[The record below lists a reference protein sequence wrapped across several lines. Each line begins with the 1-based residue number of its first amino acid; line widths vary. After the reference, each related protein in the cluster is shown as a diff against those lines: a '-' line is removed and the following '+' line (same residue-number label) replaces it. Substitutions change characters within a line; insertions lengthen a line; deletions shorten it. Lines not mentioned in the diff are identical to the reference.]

1 MLASESCQIS
11 PAVLLEIEGLFE
23 LGRIASDAETI
34 VSGLR
39 RQVELTFSQTPFL
52 DVVNATRTFAWTH
65 EPFDRLI
72 VANAMADGVRL
83 LTADDHIL
91 SHFKDA
97 VW

>member
-1 MLASESCQIS
+1 MLATEPCQIS

-23 LGRIASDAETI
+23 LGRIAADAETI
-34 VSGLR
+34 VSGFR
-39 RQVELTFSQTPFL
+39 RHIELTFSETPFL
-52 DVVNATRTFAWTH
+52 DVVESARSFAWTH

-83 LTADDHIL
+83 LTADQRIL
-91 SHFKDA
+91 RHYNDA